1 MMRYK
6 FVIPT
11 LYFFSTLSLFSEA
24 NNLSDVPQEG
34 EEKKAFLTH
43 AKEKKSRF
51 IFKNAPTSNGMLTDN
66 AGTQKEESKRYVY
79 ENKSRFK
86 FQFTPGSRYN
96 NMVSSDAGGI
106 LDPVERKRNRR

>member
-11 LYFFSTLSLFSEA
+11 LYFFSALSLFPEA
-24 NNLSDVPQEG
+24 NNLNDVPQKDG
-34 EEKKAFLTH
+34 EKKAFHTL

-51 IFKNAPTSNGMLTDN
+51 IFKNTSSTNDIDTNNDN
-66 AGTQKEESKRYVY
+66 AQKKESKRYVY

-86 FQFTPGSRYN
+86 FLFTPGTGNN
-96 NMVSSDAGGI
+96 NMVSSDANSGLGT
-106 LDPVERKRNRR
+106 RKRNGNR